1 MAETRRH
8 FRGRVE
14 AALANPR
21 QQEALRSGLPNLR
34 HKRDQAFQEFDFD
47 AGRADLKERRR
58 ANLDQL
64 PELVSQFQSRLEA
77 AGGQFHLA
85 RDATQANAIIG
96 EICRQAAAAAGLTP
110 GGDADGR
117 RPIVTK
123 SKSMATEEIELNQH
137 LAEIGMEVCETDLGE
152 YIIQRLG
159 ERPSHLVG
167 PAMHLSIDDWAES
180 MHTQAD
186 PQAIM
191 AKARA
196 ELRDKFINATVGISG
211 ANAAI
216 AETGTVMLVTNE
228 GNADLTITLP
238 RVHIAVFGI
247 DKVVGSLDDAVS
259 ILRML
264 TRSATGQPLV
274 SYVNWVTGPSGSADI
289 AGVYVTG
296 AHGPREMHCVV
307 LDNGREEMR
316 SDPIFR
322 DALTCIRCGA
332 CSNACPP
339 FMAVGGH
346 QFGHI
351 YSGPIGLV
359 LTPFHHGMEA
369 AELPNSLCAQC
380 NACQEICP
388 VDIPLPAQILE
399 LRRREHPMTAK
410 KRALLTTWSH
420 PAAARTAL
428 RAGAVAAKVVPGL
441 SPMPL
446 ATRPYRAQVERG
458 GEGTPVTIFASC
470 LVDRVTPQAGVALQQ
485 ILHAAGHRVEFPRDQ
500 WCCGLMCANAGDM
513 ERGRR
518 LEHHL
523 VAKLAATEGPIV
535 TPSASCFG
543 ALTMDAPSWGEP
555 AAELEGVARRMQD
568 STRYLLDLLTRRP
581 DLVRPVDGERPR
593 IAYHDSCQTKRQL
606 GLVSEPRR
614 VLELAGYE
622 VVELPDIALCCGFGG
637 SFSLDW
643 PQVADRLGEWKLEA
657 LRDSGCTVL
666 ASDNPGCLAHI
677 AETAKRHGAGVRVQH
692 VLELVAARLA

>member
-159 ERPSHLVG
+159 ERQSHLVG

-216 AETGTVMLVTNE
+216 AETGTVM
-228 GNADLTITLP
+228 
-238 RVHIAVFGI
+238 
-247 DKVVGSLDDAVS
+247 
-259 ILRML
+259 
-264 TRSATGQPLV
+264 
-274 SYVNWVTGPSGSADI
+274 
-289 AGVYVTG
+289 
-296 AHGPREMHCVV
+296 
-307 LDNGREEMR
+307 
-316 SDPIFR
+316 
-322 DALTCIRCGA
+322 
-332 CSNACPP
+332 
-339 FMAVGGH
+339 
-346 QFGHI
+346 
-351 YSGPIGLV
+351 
-359 LTPFHHGMEA
+359 
-369 AELPNSLCAQC
+369 
-380 NACQEICP
+380 
-388 VDIPLPAQILE
+388 
-399 LRRREHPMTAK
+399 
-410 KRALLTTWSH
+410 
-420 PAAARTAL
+420 
-428 RAGAVAAKVVPGL
+428 
-441 SPMPL
+441 
-446 ATRPYRAQVERG
+446 
-458 GEGTPVTIFASC
+458 
-470 LVDRVTPQAGVALQQ
+470 
-485 ILHAAGHRVEFPRDQ
+485 
-500 WCCGLMCANAGDM
+500 
-513 ERGRR
+513 
-518 LEHHL
+518 
-523 VAKLAATEGPIV
+523 
-535 TPSASCFG
+535 
-543 ALTMDAPSWGEP
+543 
-555 AAELEGVARRMQD
+555 
-568 STRYLLDLLTRRP
+568 
-581 DLVRPVDGERPR
+581 
-593 IAYHDSCQTKRQL
+593 
-606 GLVSEPRR
+606 
-614 VLELAGYE
+614 
-622 VVELPDIALCCGFGG
+622 
-637 SFSLDW
+637 
-643 PQVADRLGEWKLEA
+643 
-657 LRDSGCTVL
+657 
-666 ASDNPGCLAHI
+666 
-677 AETAKRHGAGVRVQH
+677 
-692 VLELVAARLA
+692 